1 MLELK
6 VSEKSWLPKR
16 VKVALV
22 VMIGI
27 AVVIIGIRFAFSA
40 VNPFYLVVSDSMS
53 PTINIGDLIVVKQNV
68 NDASFANLKTGDII
82 AFNERFLDQKIVIS
96 RIASI
101 QTSSIDGKQYMKIIT
116 KNDNSDWKAQDSVIA
131 ENYIGKV
138 VYTIPHVAQIF
149 EVLKTQL
156 VMVIIIGTPLAIILL
171 YYYGK
176 KKKRIKCEKR
186 SAP

>member
-1 MLELK
+1 L
-6 VSEKSWLPKR
+6 
-16 VKVALV
+16 A
-22 VMIGI
+22 
-27 AVVIIGIRFAFSA
+27 VIIGVQFSCVALIISKRTSQRRERYVGTKQPNAIRIA
-40 VNPFYLVVSDSMS
+40 
-53 PTINIGDLIVVKQNV
+53 IN
-68 NDASFANLKTGDII
+68 ACYCY
-82 AFNERFLDQKIVIS
+82 ERFLDQKIVVS

-101 QTSSIDGKQYMKIIT
+101 QTSSIGGQQYIKIIT

-149 EVLKTQL
+149 EVLTTQL
-156 VMVIIIGTPLAIILL
+156 DMVIIIGTPLAIILL